1 MRADISTLVALYTG
15 ILVPGRNGY
24 RYAALLVSGSA
35 VLERA
40 VNMLARESGYR
51 QGVAVHTADRLHNFL
66 DHLDD
71 FRTALQIAVV
81 FLIGSVCPG
90 SRDLNLVERGSADVD
105 RLVVHIDDIL
115 ALLQVGLGRSIL
127 HIADR
132 FFLRHDLCQREERR
146 LEDGVGA
153 LAHTDL
159 DRLVDRVDRVEL
171 DVVLRDIA
179 LRLSRHVVVELF
191 IRPLAVDHED
201 TARLDVANHREA
213 LDNIGGVMAG
223 NEVRLVDIVR
233 RLDRLVAKTQVRN
246 GYAAGLL
253 GVVLE
258 VRLNILVGMVADD
271 LDGVLVRADRA
282 VAAKAPELALDGA
295 FCRSVRR
302 GLLLEGQVGDV
313 VGDAD
318 GELALGL
325 VVGQLLVY
333 CKDRGR
339 GRILGTQAVTA
350 ADHGSVGDAGVGKSG
365 DNIQVERLALGAR
378 LLGAVEDSDLLRGLR
393 DRGDQLVRTP
403 RTVQANLDQADLFA
417 VRVEVIDNFLCYV
430 ADRAH
435 RDDHAVS
442 IRRAVVVEQLVVGA
456 ELGVNLAH
464 VLLNDFR
471 NRFVILVARLAVLEE
486 YVAVLVRA
494 AHHCMLRIEGTLTE
508 RFNSVHVAH
517 FLQVLVVPNL
527 DLLDL
532 VGGAEA
538 VEEVDER
545 NAGLDGRQMRNRTQV
560 HNFLRVGLSQHGETG
575 LAAGH
580 NVGMVAE
587 DVQRMG
593 CNRTRGNMEHAGK
606 QLTSDLVHVRDH
618 QQQALRS
625 RVGGG
630 QRAGCQRAV
639 HRTRGARLGLHFDDL
654 YGRTENVLLTCGCP
668 LVNAV
673 CHGAGRGDRIDTRDL
688 GKRIR
693 HMCRSG
699 VTVHGLHLSCHV
711 YILLFS
717 YNMLKG

>member
-1 MRADISTLVALYTG
+1 
-15 ILVPGRNGY
+15 
-24 RYAALLVSGSA
+24 
-35 VLERA
+35 
-40 VNMLARESGYR
+40 MLS
-51 QGVAVHTADRLHNFL
+51 
-66 DHLDD
+66 
-71 FRTALQIAVV
+71 
-81 FLIGSVCPG
+81 
-90 SRDLNLVERGSADVD
+90 
-105 RLVVHIDDIL
+105 
-115 ALLQVGLGRSIL
+115 
-127 HIADR
+127 
-132 FFLRHDLCQREERR
+132 
-146 LEDGVGA
+146 
-153 LAHTDL
+153 
-159 DRLVDRVDRVEL
+159 
-171 DVVLRDIA
+171 DIA
-179 LRLSRHVVVELF
+179 LGLRRHVVVQLLVA
-191 IRPLAVDHED
+191 PLAVDQED
-201 TARLDVANHREA
+201 TAVLHVPDHGEA
-213 LDNIGGVMAG
+213 LDNVGGHMAG
-223 NEVRLVDIVR
+223 HEVGLVDIVGR
-233 RLDRLVAKTQVRN
+233 ADGVIAKAQMAD
-246 GYAAGLL
+246 GHAAGLL

-282 VAAKAPELALDGA
+282 VATEAPELALDGA
-295 FCRSVRR
+295 FRRSVRR

-350 ADHGSVGDAGVGKSG
+350 ADHGSVGDAGVCQRG
-365 DNIQVERLALGAR
+365 DNVQIKRLALGAR
-378 LLGAVEDSDLLRGLR
+378 LLGAVEDSNLLCGLR
-393 DRGDQLVRTP
+393 DRSEQLVRTP
-403 RTVQANLDQADLFA
+403 RTVQADLDQADLFA

-532 VGGAEA
+532 VGGTEA
-538 VEEVDER
+538 VKEVDER

-580 NVGMVAE
+580 NVGLIAE

-593 CNRTRGNMEHAGK
+593 RYRTRRNMEYAGQ
-606 QLTSDLVHVRDH
+606 QLACDLVHVRDH
-618 QQQALRS
+618 QQQALGRS
-625 RVGGG
+625 VGRGE
-630 QRAGCQRAV
+630 RAGCQRAV